1 MIKDNLLSFDSQN
14 LTEQDSATQFEKT
27 IQMVGFELAQEE
39 YMVDINKIREIIMTT
54 EITYVPRVDDYFEG
68 VINLRG
74 NIVPIINLRKKL
86 GMQPR
91 EITPSTRILI
101 MEILDMNVGFIVDKI
116 TKVIIIP
123 EKNIDSTPTTF
134 GGMAAE
140 FINGVGRF
148 ENKIIG
154 WVNVE
159 KIIESCMVN
168 K

>member
-1 MIKDNLLSFDSQN
+1 MTNDNTIDLKDNSHID
-14 LTEQDSATQFEKT
+14 QDSNLQFENSL
-27 IQMVGFELAQEE
+27 QMVGFKLAHEE

-54 EITYVPRVDDYFEG
+54 EITYVPRVPDYFEG

-74 NIVPIINLRKKL
+74 NIVPVINLRKKL
-86 GMQPR
+86 GMPNK
-91 EITPSTRILI
+91 EITATTRILI
-101 MEILDMNVGFIVDKI
+101 MEILDMNIGFIVDRI

-123 EKNIDSTPTTF
+123 EQNIDSTPTTF
-134 GGMAAE
+134 GGMAAD

-148 ENKIIG
+148 ESRIIG

-159 KIIESCMVN
+159 KIIEDCMV

>member
-1 MIKDNLLSFDSQN
+1 MVDNSTINDINSSELRDNL
-14 LTEQDSATQFEKT
+14 QFENSL
-27 IQMVGFELAQEE
+27 QMVGFKLGNED

-54 EITYVPRVDDYFEG
+54 EITYVPRVPNYFGG

-86 GMQPR
+86 NMPSK
-91 EITPSTRILI
+91 EITENTRILI

-123 EKNIDSTPTTF
+123 EKNIDNTPTTF

-140 FINGVGRF
+140 FIDGVGRF

-154 WVNVE
+154 CVNVE
-159 KIIESCMVN
+159 KIIENCMVE
-168 K
+168 

>member
-1 MIKDNLLSFDSQN
+1 MFEENMDNLKVQENQDDSV
-14 LTEQDSATQFEKT
+14 QFEKSY
-27 IQMVGFELAQEE
+27 QMVGFRLGNEE
-39 YMVDINKIREIIMTT
+39 YMVDINQIREIIMTT
-54 EITYVPRVDDYFEG
+54 EITYVPRVPHYFEG

-74 NIVPIINLRKKL
+74 NIVPVINLRKKL
-86 GMQPR
+86 KMPPK
-91 EITPSTRILI
+91 EITATTRILI
-101 MEILDMNVGFIVDKI
+101 MEILDMNIGFIVDRI

-123 EKNIDSTPTTF
+123 EKNIDATPTTF

-159 KIIESCMVN
+159 KIIEDCMVQ
-168 K
+168 

>member
-1 MIKDNLLSFDSQN
+1 MFEENGNNLN
-14 LTEQDSATQFEKT
+14 TYEEQDGGLQFEKT
-27 IQMVGFELAQEE
+27 YQMVGFRLGNQEF
-39 YMVDINKIREIIMTT
+39 MVDINQIREIIMTT
-54 EITYVPRVDDYFEG
+54 EITYVPRVANYFEG

-74 NIVPIINLRKKL
+74 NIVPVINLRKKL
-86 GMQPR
+86 KMQPK
-91 EITPSTRILI
+91 EITATTRILI
-101 MEILDMNVGFIVDKI
+101 MEILDMNIGFIVDRI

-123 EKNIDSTPTTF
+123 EKNIDPTPTTF

-159 KIIESCMVN
+159 KIIEDCMVQ
-168 K
+168 

>member
-1 MIKDNLLSFDSQN
+1 MVDNSTINDINSSELRDNL
-14 LTEQDSATQFEKT
+14 QFENSL
-27 IQMVGFELAQEE
+27 QMVGFKLGNED

-54 EITYVPRVDDYFEG
+54 EITYVPRVPNYFEG

-86 GMQPR
+86 NMPSK
-91 EITPSTRILI
+91 EITENTRILI

-123 EKNIDSTPTTF
+123 EKNIDNTPTTF

-140 FINGVGRF
+140 FIDGVGRF

-159 KIIESCMVN
+159 KIIENCMVE
-168 K
+168 